1 MTIAGKW
8 STPGGFQMFKH
19 VLVPTDL
26 TEKSTKSLDIALGVY
41 QTGNG
46 RVTLLHVIETI
57 QDDEGED
64 FQGFYKKLEKRA
76 VKVMDKIVGRYSHE
90 HFSLEARLVYG
101 NRVAEIIKFAEEESV
116 DLIVLSSHPVD
127 PTNLTHGWGTIS
139 YKVGILAN
147 CPVML
152 IK

>member
-1 MTIAGKW
+1 
-8 STPGGFQMFKH
+8 MFSH

-26 TEKSTKSLDIALGVY
+26 TEKSMKSLDIALKLYNGD
-41 QTGNG
+41 NG

-64 FQGFYKKLEKRA
+64 FEGFYNKLKKRA
-76 VKVMDKIVGRYSHE
+76 LKTMDKMVGRYSQE
-90 HFSLEARLVYG
+90 HLSLEVRLVFG
-101 NRVAEIIKFAEEESV
+101 NRVAEIIKFSEEEGV
-116 DLIVLSSHPVD
+116 DLIVLSSHPID
-127 PTNLTHGWGTIS
+127 PANLTHGWGTIS